1 MNGLLLLESSILCV
15 LSVNER
21 NKTLRPVFLSLKPK
35 VRNRLRVT
43 FKPHYTA
50 DINQL
55 TEVEVLQLLGRA
67 NTMDIC
73 WRFSRDDSPRQ
84 NLASDIQTT
93 Y

>member
-15 LSVNER
+15 LSVNEQK
-21 NKTLRPVFLSLKPK
+21 KTLWPVFLLLKQK
-35 VRNRLRVT
+35 VRNWLWVT
-43 FKPHYTA
+43 FKPHYTPH
-50 DINQL
+50 INQL

-67 NTMDIC
+67 NTVDIC
-73 WRFSRDDSPRQ
+73 WRFSRDDSPSQ